1 MLLHVLA
8 FVPHHVPPP
17 RVPKVKV
24 SYYSPPSC
32 KTCLFYKKETEECL
46 AFATQEPVS
55 GQIINRSVVEARS
68 ALHMCGPY
76 GEFWISKNVREMYPS
91 LKEDT
96 NKNNALSS

>member
-1 MLLHVLA
+1 MLSRVLT

-46 AFATQEPVS
+46 AFATQDPVS
-55 GQIINRSVVEARS
+55 GQIMNRSVVEARS

-76 GEFWISKNVREMYPS
+76 GELWTSKNMFEMYPR
-91 LKEDT
+91 LK
-96 NKNNALSS
+96 